1 MKRLMSIEVRG
12 REKAWGF
19 LFEGDPAHLPDWLA
33 DGLEVYEVCNV
44 IPEWVQRLGL
54 TRLWCRVQDAWRWM
68 RLW

>member
-1 MKRLMSIEVRG
+1 MSIEVRG

>member
-12 REKAWGF
+12 RDHSWGF
-19 LFEGDPAHLPDWLA
+19 LFEGDPAHLEDWRA

-44 IPEWVQRLGL
+44 IPEWVVSLGL
-54 TRLWCRVQDAWRWM
+54 TRPWCWAQNVWQWM

>member
-12 REKAWGF
+12 RERSWGF

-44 IPEWVQRLGL
+44 VPEWVQRLGL
-54 TRLWCRVQDAWRWM
+54 TRLWCRLQDSWSWL

>member
-1 MKRLMSIEVRG
+1 MMRLMSIEVRG

-19 LFEGDPAHLPDWLA
+19 LFQGDLAHLPDWLA

-44 IPEWVQRLGL
+44 VPEWVQRLGL
-54 TRLWCRVQDAWRWM
+54 TRPWCRVQDAWRWL